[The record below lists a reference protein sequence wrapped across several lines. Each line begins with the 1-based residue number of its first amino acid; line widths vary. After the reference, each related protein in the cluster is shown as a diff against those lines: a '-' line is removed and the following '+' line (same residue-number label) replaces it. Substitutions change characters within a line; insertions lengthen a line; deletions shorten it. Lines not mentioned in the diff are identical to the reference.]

1 MDKLYLLKI
10 RKIRKNRVTFSKL
23 NPKIS
28 DLNFRLLILFFV
40 SCFSNFVFAQTAAV
54 DEIAPPPLKIIS
66 KAEKKQLEEV
76 PDIKKRTILALELM
90 EVKLK
95 KIEELDNLNEY
106 EKMYE
111 ELGSFHALMDFTLNF
126 LYRDNLG
133 NRKNLNNFKRYEMG
147 LRAFPPRL
155 EVIRRELPIKYE
167 SYLRELIKI
176 IRDTRSKAIE
186 PMFGNT
192 FLSNTES

>member
-1 MDKLYLLKI
+1 M
-10 RKIRKNRVTFSKL
+10 
-23 NPKIS
+23 
-28 DLNFRLLILFFV
+28 ILFFV
-40 SCFSNFVFAQTAAV
+40 FCFSNFVFAQNAAV

-76 PDIKKRTILALELM
+76 SDIKKRTILALELM

-95 KIEELDNLNEY
+95 KIEELDNLNEF

-111 ELGSFHALMDFTLNF
+111 ELGGFHALMDFTLNF
-126 LYRDNLG
+126 LYRDNAG
-133 NRKNLNNFKRYEMG
+133 NRKSLNNFKRYEMG

-155 EVIRRELPIKYE
+155 EVIRRELPVKYE

-176 IRDTRSKAIE
+176 IRDTRSKAVE

-192 FLSNTES
+192 FLSNTDG